1 MSRAKRATL
10 ITYAILIVAGIMA
23 VLPILWILGIS
34 LKTQA
39 DAFAMPPKVI
49 FTPIW
54 DHYAKV
60 WSDAAFMRGFT
71 NSLWAAALG
80 NLLAFAIGIP
90 AAFALNQRRVPGR
103 AVILAWLLLS
113 YMLPEFLFIIPIY
126 GLFQSIG
133 LYDNVFGLAL
143 VYQTFTL
150 PFTIW
155 MMRAF
160 FADVPFALYEAAR
173 LEGAKS
179 WQILIRVYLPLAAP
193 GIGATAIL
201 NTIRIWN
208 ELAIALGLTFDKAQ
222 TVTLA
227 VAAYRGYASID
238 WGALSAAAITSIL
251 PMLIFAVLAQRQIV
265 GGLSLGAVK

>member
-1 MSRAKRATL
+1 MTRARRATL
-10 ITYAILIVAGIMA
+10 LSYAVLIVAGFLS
-23 VLPILWILGIS
+23 VFPILWILTIS

-39 DAFAMPPKVI
+39 DAFAMPPRLV
-49 FTPIW
+49 FVPIW
-54 DHYAKV
+54 DHFAKV
-60 WSDAAFMRGFT
+60 WADAAFLKGFL
-71 NSLWAAALG
+71 NSLFAALLG
-80 NLLAFAIGIP
+80 NLMAFAIGIP

-103 AVILAWLLLS
+103 ATILAWLLLS
-113 YMLPEFLFIIPIY
+113 YMLPEFLFVIPMY
-126 GLFQSIG
+126 GLFQASG
-133 LYDNVFGLAL
+133 LYDTVFGLAL

-179 WQILIRVYLPLAAP
+179 WQILLRVYLPMAAP
-193 GIGATAIL
+193 GIAATAIL

-238 WGALSAAAITSIL
+238 WGALSAAAITSML

>member
-1 MSRAKRATL
+1 MTRFRTSTVL
-10 ITYAILIVAGIMA
+10 SYSVLTVAA
-23 VLPILWILGIS
+23 FLCLFPILWIIGIS

-39 DAFAMPPKVI
+39 DAFAMPPKLI

-54 DHYAKV
+54 DHYGKV
-60 WSDAAFMRGFT
+60 WADAAFVKGFL
-71 NSLWAAALG
+71 NSLAAATVG
-80 NLLAFAIGIP
+80 NLMAFAIGIP
-90 AAFALNQRRVPGR
+90 AAFALNQRKIPGR
-103 AVILAWLLLS
+103 GALLAWLLLS
-113 YMLPEFLFIIPIY
+113 YMLPEFLFVIPIY
-126 GLFQSIG
+126 GLFQATG
-133 LYDNVFGLAL
+133 LYDTIFGLAL

-160 FADVPFALYEAAR
+160 FADVPPALHEAAR
-173 LEGAKS
+173 LEGAKN
-179 WQILIRVYLPLAAP
+179 WQILLRVYLPMAAP
-193 GIGATAIL
+193 GIAATVIL

-208 ELAIALGLTFDKAQ
+208 ELAIALGLTFDRAQ

-251 PMLIFAVLAQRQIV
+251 PMLIFAALAQRQIV

>member
-1 MSRAKRATL
+1 MTRAKRATL
-10 ITYAILIVAGIMA
+10 LAYGALTIAGCA
-23 VLPILWILGIS
+23 SLFPILWIIGIS

-39 DAFAMPPKVI
+39 DAFAMPPKLLFV
-49 FTPIW
+49 PIW

-60 WSDAAFMRGFT
+60 WGDVTFIKGFF
-71 NSLWAAALG
+71 NSLSASLLG
-80 NLLAFAIGIP
+80 NLMAFAIGIP
-90 AAFALNQRRVPGR
+90 AAFALNQRRVPGQG
-103 AVILAWLLLS
+103 AILAWLLLS
-113 YMLPEFLFIIPIY
+113 YMLPEFLFVIPMY
-126 GLFQSIG
+126 GLFQAIG
-133 LYDNVFGLAL
+133 LYDSVFGLAL

-179 WQILIRVYLPLAAP
+179 WQILCRVYLPMVAP
-193 GIGATAIL
+193 GIAATAIL

-227 VAAYRGYASID
+227 VAGYRGYASID